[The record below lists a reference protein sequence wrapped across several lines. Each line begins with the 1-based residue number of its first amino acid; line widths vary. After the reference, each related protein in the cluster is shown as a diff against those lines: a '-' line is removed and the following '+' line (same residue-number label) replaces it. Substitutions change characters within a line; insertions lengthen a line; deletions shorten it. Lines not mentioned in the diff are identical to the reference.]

1 MKKIKWLMA
10 VSMTVSSTVFAQSM
24 IEVVMGGQPLS
35 YNKGGITDGCGVRVI
50 GVLPA
55 DGKQIS
61 TVKTFDVS
69 ANYWKPGF
77 SLGKVIGKIGPI
89 DPAKMNQANRLPVY
103 RAWLKAEGKAPM
115 APTQN
120 SFKESPTETGAY
132 LFATD
137 AEGAIEFIVAVMKG
151 NRVQVSLSWDG
162 KTDRIYFGTVGMSE
176 EDKRQVGVCLG
187 EVLK

>member
-1 MKKIKWLMA
+1 MKKIKWLLVLA
-10 VSMTVSSTVFAQSM
+10 ITASSTVFAQSM
-24 IEVVMGGQPLS
+24 IEVVMAGQPLS

-50 GVLPA
+50 GILPI

-69 ANYWKPGF
+69 ANYWKSGI
-77 SLGKVIGKIGPI
+77 SLGKVIGAIGPI
-89 DPAKMNQANRLPVY
+89 APAKMNEANRLPVY

-115 APTQN
+115 APIQN
-120 SFKESPTETGAY
+120 SFKESPSEKAAY

-137 AEGAIEFIVAVMKG
+137 AEGAMEFIVAVMKG

-162 KTDRIYFGTVGMSE
+162 KTDWIYFGTVGMSE
-176 EDKRQVGVCLG
+176 EDKRQVGVCLN